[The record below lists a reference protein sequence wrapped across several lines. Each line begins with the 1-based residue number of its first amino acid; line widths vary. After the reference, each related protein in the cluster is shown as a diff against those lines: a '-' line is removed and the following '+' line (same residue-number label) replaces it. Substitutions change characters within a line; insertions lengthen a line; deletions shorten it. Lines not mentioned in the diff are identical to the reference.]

1 MCERSPLGL
10 PHTLNRMSWFPRVVE
25 TEILLMNSPKT
36 LRVCGDLKTRPKFV
50 GSDSWGQ
57 IFCQLSETEREDQEE
72 GGQSEGVAAAGRTRL
87 TRFPGV
93 CSHIHAHTHLNTCRA
108 GAHAGRAAGPVGGL
122 ATPVRVCVCVCV
134 KKKVCVAKMRDQGE
148 CTGWVE
154 KAF

>member
-1 MCERSPLGL
+1 MGTVGGKFFANC
-10 PHTLNRMSWFPRVVE
+10 
-25 TEILLMNSPKT
+25 PK
-36 LRVCGDLKTRPKFV
+36 LRGRTRR
-50 GSDSWGQ
+50 
-57 IFCQLSETEREDQEE
+57 RE
-72 GGQSEGVAAAGRTRL
+72 GRRKGGVAAVRTRIK
-87 TRFPGV
+87 RFPGV
-93 CSHIHAHTHLNTCRA
+93 CAHIYAPTHRNTCRA